1 MTTLDVDR
9 KNEIFSLFEHVDDE
23 EKKLLTPLIENVVF
37 LEKRM
42 SDLREMPFVR
52 VHPKNPLLQKTTPA
66 AKLYKE
72 CMQSYMNA
80 IRILLNTLRKVESSA
95 ADELLERL
103 KEFSLGE

>member
-23 EKKLLTPLIENVVF
+23 EKKLLEPLIENVVF

-72 CMQSYMNA
+72 CMQSYMNG
-80 IRILLNTLRKVESSA
+80 IRILLNALRKVESSA

-103 KEFSLGE
+103 KEFSLDE

>member
-1 MTTLDVDR
+1 MDKKR
-9 KNEIFSLFEHVDDE
+9 KNDIYSLFEHVDE
-23 EKKLLTPLIENVVF
+23 GERELITPLIKQVLF
-37 LEKRM
+37 LEDKM
-42 SDLREMPFVR
+42 DELKEMPFVR
-52 VHPKNPLLQKTTPA
+52 VNPKNPLMQKTTPA

>member
-23 EKKLLTPLIENVVF
+23 EKKLLEPLIENVVF

>member
-1 MTTLDVDR
+1 MDVSR
-9 KNEIFSLFEHVDDE
+9 KDSLYSIFKHVDE
-23 EKKLLTPLIENVVF
+23 NERELVTPLIEQVIF
-37 LEKRM
+37 LEERM
-42 SDLREMPFVR
+42 DELREMPFVR
-52 VHPKNPLLQKTTPA
+52 INPKNPLMQKTTPA

>member
-1 MTTLDVDR
+1 MDVDR

-103 KEFSLGE
+103 KEFSLDE

>member
-1 MTTLDVDR
+1 VTTLDVDR

>member
-1 MTTLDVDR
+1 MTALDVDR

>member
-23 EKKLLTPLIENVVF
+23 EKKLLAPLIENVVF

-72 CMQSYMNA
+72 CMQSYMNG
-80 IRILLNTLRKVESSA
+80 IRILLNALRKVESSA

-103 KEFSLGE
+103 KEFSLDE

>member
-52 VHPKNPLLQKTTPA
+52 VNPKNPLLQKTTPA

>member
-80 IRILLNTLRKVESSA
+80 IRILLNALRKVESSA